1 MFFSHKCCPHCL
13 LIFITI
19 CIKWDEMNIIHDKN
33 KFIPYK
39 LLYSL
44 SDVKVA
50 SEILNNL
57 LKCYCLVACFIGG
70 DIGQAAVIS
79 KHKMLNMICT
89 GYARMYNRIQG

>member
-1 MFFSHKCCPHCL
+1 
-13 LIFITI
+13 
-19 CIKWDEMNIIHDKN
+19 MNIIHDKN
-33 KFIPYK
+33 KFIQYK
-39 LLYSL
+39 LLYSLSDYLCL

-89 GYARMYNRIQG
+89 GYARMYNKIQG